1 MKSKTLELAL
11 GLLARPSVTP
21 RDEGCQQIL
30 ANFLEPLGFTIEHIT
45 VNQVS
50 NLYAIRGKTEPTL
63 CFAGHTDVVPPG
75 ELKAWRSPPFTP
87 TIENNLLTARGAAD
101 MKSSIA
107 AMATACERFIA
118 KYPNQSGSIAFL
130 ITSDEEGPA
139 HDGTH
144 AVLKILKER
153 NQIPK
158 WCLVGEASS
167 TNKLADT
174 IKVGRRGSMTGY
186 LKIIGK
192 QGHVAYPELANNP
205 IHQLAPLAEIA
216 ALTWDKAT
224 PPFPATSLQFANIH
238 AGTGATNVIPGVL
251 EANFNLRY
259 SPQITPD
266 FIKLTIEN
274 VLKKHNC
281 EYQIEWQVG
290 GKPFYTPDS
299 SHLIQTV
306 SHTIEKTLGYAPI
319 HSTSGGTSDG
329 RFFAEYG
336 TEVVEVGP
344 LNASIHQVNE
354 NIKVDELEKLSEL
367 YEAILME
374 MLTKSP
380 AR

>member
-1 MKSKTLELAL
+1 MNSNTLDLAL
-11 GLLARPSVTP
+11 ALLERPSITP
-21 RDEGCQQIL
+21 LDEGCQQIL
-30 ANFLEPLGFTIEHIT
+30 ANYLEPLGFTIEHIQ

-50 NLYAIRGKTEPTL
+50 NLYAVRGNGEPTL
-63 CFAGHTDVVPPG
+63 CFAGHTDVVPTG
-75 ELKAWRSPPFTP
+75 DVTAWRSPPFTP
-87 TIENNLLTARGAAD
+87 TIQNNTLTARGAAD

-107 AMATACERFIA
+107 AMTTACERFIN
-118 KYPNQSGSIAFL
+118 KHPHHKGSIAFL
-130 ITSDEEGPA
+130 ITSDEEGQA
-139 HDGTH
+139 RDGTQ
-144 AVLKILKER
+144 AVLTILKER

-167 TNKLADT
+167 TDKLADT

-186 LKIIGK
+186 LTIVGK
-192 QGHVAYPELANNP
+192 QGHVAYPDLAKNP
-205 IHQLAPLAEIA
+205 IHQALMPLAEIA
-216 ALTWDKAT
+216 ALPWDKAT

-238 AGTGATNVIPGVL
+238 AGTGATNVIPGAL

-266 FIKLTIEN
+266 FIKQTIEN
-274 VLKKHNC
+274 IFKKHEC
-281 EYQIEWQVG
+281 DYHIDWQVG

-299 SHLIQTV
+299 SHLVQTV

-344 LNASIHQVNE
+344 INASIHQVNE

-367 YEAILME
+367 YEAILVE
-374 MLTKSP
+374 LLK
-380 AR
+380 